1 MNALLSNFLLHVLES
16 TCWVLCLLLLLHL
29 FRLKQSRVRC
39 WIYRLS
45 FVKLLLP
52 TFLLGSLFRGPEIG
66 ELAPYVVYASGS
78 IQNFNEQLV
87 AQPRSVS
94 IALLGGMIALLLM
107 VMGALITSLQHR
119 KIIRGMEAF
128 DPLLQKDLTGVLHAE
143 GVKENALS
151 GCTIEEGPSI
161 GLYGIF
167 RPRIIAK
174 REFLKCL
181 DAEELRS
188 ALQHEILHWKNHD
201 HWWRLLVETMVSVFW
216 FHPLV
221 WYLRKQ
227 LTLETEKRCDEEV
240 IGTGMRYQ
248 SYANCLLKA
257 ASFNQGL
264 RMYGGAIAL
273 SESALKQR
281 VSNVIQYQYRKVN
294 RMKIVTMA
302 ALAGVA
308 LTGSLMV
315 FGSGV
320 ETSSKIFE
328 LGEVDEKPVVKDD
341 VPPVYPKEL
350 KAARINGRVVIQFV
364 IDEEGNVESAFVEK
378 STDAGFEESALEA
391 LKQWKFFNA
400 VKDGK
405 AVKVR
410 VRAPLVFKVDNPSN
424 GDETNKESIYE
435 KIHNSTDPADIE
447 FLKTWQPRWE
457 AISKLKKEKWDSRE
471 EGNAFREMMGLI
483 YGELRDYMAAKEAAT
498 AAAAE

>member
-1 MNALLSNFLLHVLES
+1 MNTVLSNLLLHLLES
-16 TCWVLCLLLLLHL
+16 TCWVLCLLLLLQI
-29 FRLKQSRVRC
+29 FRVKQSGIRC
-39 WIYRLS
+39 WIFRLS
-45 FVKLLLP
+45 FVKFLLP
-52 TFLLGSLFRGPEIG
+52 TFLLGAFFRGPEIG

-78 IQNFNEQLV
+78 IHDFNEQLLT
-87 AQPRSVS
+87 QPRSISVAV
-94 IALLGGMIALLLM
+94 IGGMVALTLII
-107 VMGALITSLQHR
+107 VGALITSLQHR
-119 KIIRGMEAF
+119 KIILGMQNF
-128 DPLLQKDLTGVLHAE
+128 DPKLQNALNEVLLSRGCGTE
-143 GVKENALS
+143 TLS

-181 DAEELRS
+181 NTEELHS
-188 ALQHEILHWKNHD
+188 ALQHEFLHWKNRD
-201 HWWRLLVETMVSVFW
+201 HWWRLFVETMVSVLW

-221 WYLRKQ
+221 WFLRKQ
-227 LTLETEKRCDEEV
+227 LNLETEKRCDEEV
-240 IGTGMRYQ
+240 IGAGTKSS

-315 FGSGV
+315 FGSGA
-320 ETSSKIFE
+320 ETPTKIFE
-328 LGEVDEKPVVKDD
+328 LGEVDEKPAVKED

-350 KAARINGRVVIQFV
+350 KAARINGMVVIQFV
-364 IDEEGNVESAFVEK
+364 LDEQGNVESAFVEK
-378 STDAGFEESALEA
+378 STDARFEEAALEA
-391 LKQWKFFNA
+391 LKQWKFYNA

-410 VRAPLVFKVDNPSN
+410 VRAPLVFKSENPSN
-424 GDETNKESIYE
+424 EDTFVADSIYD
-435 KIHNSTDPADIE
+435 KIQSSKDPADIE
-447 FLKTWQPRWE
+447 FLKTWQPRWD
-457 AISKLKKEKWDSRE
+457 AISKLHKEKWDSRE
-471 EGNAFREMMGLI
+471 EANAWSEMAGVI
-483 YGELRDYMAAKEAAT
+483 YGELRDYMAAKET
-498 AAAAE
+498 ADNAE